1 MCCIQ
6 VVPLLGNEATKTS
19 PSRSGSA
26 AHRAT
31 VRSDVIGSNGMGSS
45 PLARA
50 QVAVSASVPPS
61 AAAATSFRA
70 SLTSSATS
78 YQSLPHISRHF
89 LRMPVKLDESDSTT
103 RLRPPEPRDCRHR
116 ASHTV
121 ATETAATAP
130 RATSSRVVGMAAA
143 HDQMR
148 NGPAESETLSR
159 SRPTL
164 GLEAAVAH
172 RRGTSARAGAE
183 RREGCSCESRKLSR
197 NTRKLLKRAPRR
209 V

>member
-1 MCCIQ
+1 MA
-6 VVPLLGNEATKTS
+6 L
-19 PSRSGSA
+19 SA
-26 AHRAT
+26 GA
-31 VRSDVIGSNGMGSS
+31 
-45 PLARA
+45 
-50 QVAVSASVPPS
+50 PPS

-78 YQSLPHISRHF
+78 YQSLPQNSRHF
-89 LRMPVKLDESDSTT
+89 LRMSVRLDESDSTT
-103 RLRPPEPRDCRHR
+103 RLRPPEPRDCRHQ

-148 NGPAESETLSR
+148 NGAAESETLSR

-164 GLEAAVAH
+164 GLEAAVAPTEDFRARGAGSCSSTTHEHHTH
-172 RRGTSARAGAE
+172 RSRWRVAFIHNTPTPWRPAQSKVENKPRGARRAE
-183 RREGCSCESRKLSR
+183 LPVSRF
-197 NTRKLLKRAPRR
+197 
-209 V
+209 

>member
-1 MCCIQ
+1 M
-6 VVPLLGNEATKTS
+6 
-19 PSRSGSA
+19 
-26 AHRAT
+26 
-31 VRSDVIGSNGMGSS
+31 
-45 PLARA
+45 
-50 QVAVSASVPPS
+50 
-61 AAAATSFRA
+61 
-70 SLTSSATS
+70 
-78 YQSLPHISRHF
+78 
-89 LRMPVKLDESDSTT
+89 
-103 RLRPPEPRDCRHR
+103 
-116 ASHTV
+116 

-172 RRGTSARAGAE
+172 RPRYFRARA
-183 RREGCSCESRKLSR
+183 RRGVVVHSCESRKLSR